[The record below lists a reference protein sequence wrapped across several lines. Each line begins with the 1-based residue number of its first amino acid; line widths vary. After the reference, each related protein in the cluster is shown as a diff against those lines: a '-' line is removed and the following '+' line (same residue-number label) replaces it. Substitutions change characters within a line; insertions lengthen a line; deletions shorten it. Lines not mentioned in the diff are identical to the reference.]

1 MRRALVNENA
11 DIVRDHPTYIMKITG
26 DDREGKAQLDNF
38 IDPDEKY
45 PTIVT
50 TSKLL
55 TTGVNCKTCKVVV
68 LDNKFGEHGMTE
80 FKQIIGR
87 GTRICE
93 DYDKLYF
100 TILDFRDASR
110 LFADPEFDGEPVVV
124 FEPNPGD
131 PIADP
136 GSRRQWRQSRSAS
149 VSDRR
154 PTRIAAGRSVLPCE
168 ISRSWGRRLCSVG
181 DGAVLLLRWP
191 SCN

>member
-1 MRRALVNENA
+1 
-11 DIVRDHPTYIMKITG
+11 MKITG

-93 DYDKLYF
+93 DYDKRYF

-110 LFADPEFDGEPVVV
+110 LFADPEFDGE
-124 FEPNPGD
+124 
-131 PIADP
+131 
-136 GSRRQWRQSRSAS
+136 
-149 VSDRR
+149 
-154 PTRIAAGRSVLPCE
+154 
-168 ISRSWGRRLCSVG
+168 
-181 DGAVLLLRWP
+181 LLLCLNRILTNP
-191 SCN
+191 SLDLVPMTTTTKPALFCLRLRS